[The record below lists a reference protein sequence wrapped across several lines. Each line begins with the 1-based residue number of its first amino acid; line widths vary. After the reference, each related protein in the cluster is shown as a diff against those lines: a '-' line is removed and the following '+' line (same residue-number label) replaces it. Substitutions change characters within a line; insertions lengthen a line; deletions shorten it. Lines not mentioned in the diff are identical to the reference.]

1 MRAQRVEP
9 PPGDPGLAYLS
20 SSKTGKERDQ
30 ESPALLVT
38 PEEAGTSQHSQAQ
51 DAAPLLPP
59 ANEPLAFGCLVVG
72 RDAHFSGSVS
82 VPGMLRV
89 EGRIDGEIEAVELTV
104 LPGGTIVGN
113 VTCNVA
119 VIHGT
124 FSGTLDCA
132 EQVVLVETAMIEG
145 ELTYHKDIQA
155 RSGARLNCTVTYRS
169 EPLPIHRIAP
179 TDREEQRLPTIDKDQ
194 QQRTSLM
201 TRMFGTPRQTR

>member
-1 MRAQRVEP
+1 MRAQRIEHP
-9 PPGDPGLAYLS
+9 SGDPGLAYLS
-20 SSKTGKERDQ
+20 SSKVGTERDQ
-30 ESPALLVT
+30 ESLAAT
-38 PEEAGTSQHSQAQ
+38 PEEVGPTLQSQAHE
-51 DAAPLLPP
+51 ASPLPPP
-59 ANEPLAFGCLVVG
+59 ANEPLTFGCLVVG
-72 RDAHFSGSVS
+72 RDAHFNGSVS

-89 EGRIDGEIEAVELTV
+89 EGRIDGEIEAHELTV

-119 VIHGT
+119 IIHGT

-132 EQVVLVETAMIEG
+132 EQVVLVETALMEG

-155 RSGARLNCTVTYRS
+155 KPGARLNCTVTYCS

-179 TDREEQRLPTIDKDQ
+179 TEREEYRPPTADKEQ
-194 QQRTSLM
+194 HQRTSLM